1 MSVTGKLIS
10 ATEELY
16 VIDFGTQPAQA
27 QVQYKLKLLKPAID
41 ESLKTGCWCTSA
53 KVGNNEVSIAVYI
66 KGGSGTDHSR
76 TLKEGTYKDGGKYKI
91 VLNHKVA

>member
-16 VIDFGTQPAQA
+16 VIDFGTQPAGA
-27 QVQYKLKLLKPAID
+27 EVTHKLTLLKPAND

-53 KVGNNEVSIAVYI
+53 KVEKGVVSIAVYI
-66 KGGSGTDHSR
+66 RGNPGTDHSR